1 MVGLRKLL
9 AVVPSIA
16 VAAAMALPSGILNA
30 QETAIDQAA
39 VDTLQRMTRFM
50 GGLQQFGVHTQVT
63 YEDQLESGQRVDFDV
78 SAEMLASRPDKFYG
92 RRTGELL
99 SQEFFYDGN
108 SLTLLNPGAGV
119 YATEA
124 APATI
129 EGMLDLARD
138 ELNLF
143 VPASDLVYGNA
154 FELLMEGVASAIVV
168 GKTEINGKVC
178 QHLAFSRPDV
188 DFQVW
193 IEDGERPLPCKY
205 VVTDTATPVP
215 LSVTTVMSGWKLS
228 PAVQN
233 ETFAFTPPE
242 GAQQIEFLR
251 LESASGHQ

>member
-16 VAAAMALPSGILNA
+16 VAAAMALPLGILNA

-50 GGLQQFGVHTQVT
+50 GGLEQFGVHTQVT
-63 YEDQLESGQRVDFDV
+63 YEDQLESGQRVDVDV

-99 SQEFFYDGN
+99 SQEFFYDGK
-108 SLTLLNPGAGV
+108 SLTLMNSGAGV

-143 VPASDLVYGNA
+143 VPASDLVYANA
-154 FELLMEGVASAIVV
+154 FELLMEGVTSAIVV
-168 GKTEINGKVC
+168 GNTEINGRVC

-193 IEDGERPLPCKY
+193 VEQGERPLPCKY
-205 VVTDTATPVP
+205 VVTDTGTPAM
-215 LSVTTVMSGWKLS
+215 LSVSTVMSDWNTA
-228 PAVQN
+228 PAVPADM
-233 ETFAFTPPE
+233 FSFTHPK
-242 GAQQIEFLR
+242 GAHQIEFLP
-251 LESASGHQ
+251 LDSASGH